1 MIRII
6 TDSAS
11 DIVNNDRED
20 LMVLPINIT
29 FCDEEYQDGVTL
41 THKMFYEKLIECDEL
56 PITSQVPPYVF
67 GQAYKDVKEKG
78 DRAIVI
84 TLSSK
89 LSGTCQSANM
99 AAEEYGD
106 VVQVVDSENASIGQH
121 ALVEYALRLKDSGL
135 AFEEIVK
142 KLEEDK
148 SRIRLVALLDTLEYL
163 KKGGRISKAAAMAG
177 SLLSIKPVIAIQR
190 GEVAILGKARGSKQ
204 GNNLLAEQIRLTGGI
219 DFDKPFVLG
228 YTGLDD
234 SLLQKYI
241 VDHEEYWKSSV
252 EALETSSVGGTIG
265 THVGPG
271 AIGVAFFSAGDHENN
286 I

>member
-11 DIVNNDRED
+11 DIVGNERED
-20 LMVLPINIT
+20 LMILPITIT
-29 FCDEEYQDGVTL
+29 FGEEQFQDGVNL
-41 THKMFYEKLIECDEL
+41 THQMFYEKLIESDEL
-56 PITSQVPPYVF
+56 PVTSQVAPF
-67 GQAYKDVKEKG
+67 DFEEAYREVKERG

-89 LSGTCQSANM
+89 LSGTWQSANI

-106 VVQVVDSENASIGQH
+106 VVRVVDSENASIGQH
-121 ALVEYALRLKDSGL
+121 ALVEYALRLKERGL
-135 AFEEIVK
+135 SFGEIVER
-142 KLEEDK
+142 LEVDK

-190 GEVAILGKARGSKQ
+190 GEVAILGKARGSRQ
-204 GNNLLAEQIRLTGGI
+204 GNNLLAEQIHLTGGI
-219 DFDKPFVLG
+219 DFEKPFVLG
-228 YTGLDD
+228 YTGLSDRM
-234 SLLQKYI
+234 LQKYI
-241 VDHEEYWKSSV
+241 ADHESFWKSSV
-252 EALETSSVGGTIG
+252 DALETSSVGGTIG

-271 AIGVAFFSAGDHENN
+271 AIGVAFFSAGDTES
-286 I
+286 